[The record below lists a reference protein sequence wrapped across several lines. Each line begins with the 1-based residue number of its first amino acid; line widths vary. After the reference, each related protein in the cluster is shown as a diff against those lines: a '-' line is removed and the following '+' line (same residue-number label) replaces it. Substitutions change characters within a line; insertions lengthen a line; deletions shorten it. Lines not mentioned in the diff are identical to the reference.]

1 MRFLLRSAL
10 TVIAAASILATTLL
24 VAPPASAQTQISV
37 QLNSNTLNLNP
48 PAIERAGRVFVPL
61 RGVFEQMGAMVV
73 YENGQINATGHGH
86 NVSLTIGSN
95 QAVVDGQ
102 NQTLDVAPFIIGAST
117 YVPLRFLSQSL
128 GAQVNWDN
136 NNSVVELTM
145 VGGRYSG
152 PNNSNN
158 NGRQYGVGGPG
169 NQQPLPM
176 TQNIGMLRNQEPQG
190 GPYARGNRS
199 PIAVDFNQNVDAS
212 SVRIV
217 VDGVDVTAQ
226 ATRTSKAIVF
236 QPQSPMSAMTHH
248 VQITGRNANGQAFD
262 QTWSVPTN

>member
-24 VAPPASAQTQISV
+24 VAAPASAQTQISV

-73 YENGQINATGHGH
+73 YDNGQINATGHGH
-86 NVSLTIGSN
+86 TVSLTIGSN

-136 NNSVVELTM
+136 NNDVVELTM

-152 PNNSNN
+152 P
-158 NGRQYGVGGPG
+158 G
-169 NQQPLPM
+169 NQQPM
-176 TQNIGMLRNQEPQG
+176 QASQNIGMLRNQEPQG

-212 SVRIV
+212 SVRITI
-217 VDGVDVTAQ
+217 DGVDVTAQ
-226 ATRTSKAIVF
+226 ATRTRNAIVF
-236 QPQSPMSAMTHH
+236 QPQSPLSAMTHH